1 MRYQLYYWP
10 EIQGRGEFVR
20 LALENAGAAYDDVA
34 RGSGGMQ
41 QMLAIMRGEEKRPPY
56 APPFLKAG
64 RLTIA
69 QVANILFWLGPRL
82 ELAPKEEGA
91 RLWLHQ
97 LQLTVTDFVKEIHD
111 THHPLGSSLYYEDAK
126 PEAKRYTQIF
136 LKERAPKYLGYFE
149 TVLERSGGPWVLG
162 RKFSYADLSMFQLIE
177 GLRYAF
183 PQAMKRIERRTSAL
197 VGVRNRVAEG
207 KNIAEYLSSE
217 RRIPFNESG
226 IFRRYKELDAS

>member
-1 MRYQLYYWP
+1 MRYQLFYWP

-20 LALENAGAAYDDVA
+20 LALEDAGADYDDVA
-34 RGSGGMQ
+34 RESGGMQ
-41 QMLAIMRGEEKRPPY
+41 RMMAMMNGDEKRPPY

-69 QVANILFWLGPRL
+69 QVANILFFLGPRL
-82 ELAPKEEGA
+82 KLAPADEAG

-111 THHPLGSSLYYEDAK
+111 THHPLGSALYYEDAK
-126 PEAKRYTQIF
+126 PEAKRYTENF
-136 LKERAPKYLGYFE
+136 LDERAPKYLGYFE
-149 TVLERSGGPWVLG
+149 TVLSRSGGPWLLG

-177 GLRYAF
+177 GLRYGF
-183 PQAMKRIERRTSAL
+183 PNAIKRVERETPGL
-197 VGVRNRVAEG
+197 VGIRDRVVERKRVA
-207 KNIAEYLSSE
+207 AYLDSE

-226 IFRRYKELDAS
+226 IFRRYEELDE